1 MPPRRE
7 PGRPAQVATA
17 AVLLGSAGAGDYGWT
32 FGHAGQTA
40 RGQGDPAA
48 GLGMAADALAAR
60 YAPASTRGVSTVPVR
75 IGGLTGVRAYA
86 SLTTY
91 LDGLSL
97 VRSVSLRELSGS
109 TALLD
114 LGVRGDLE
122 LLRRIVALDGR
133 LVPAPRA
140 GSDNGD
146 AGVTG
151 LRLAA
156 MSLRHLPNLLCVLR
170 ILLVYPVAHW
180 ILQERYADVML
191 LFAVAAS
198 TDALDGFLA
207 KRFGWTS
214 ELGKFLDPLA
224 DKLLLLAVFICL
236 SVNGVVP
243 WLLTGLVLL
252 RDLVIV
258 FGALTYK
265 LLFGPVNGNPTIASK
280 LNTVTQIVFCLAVVA
295 AAAYRWP
302 ADWVVILLGAMVL
315 FSTCVS
321 GIDYTL
327 IYVRR
332 AQVVVRERAS
342 RRH

>member
-1 MPPRRE
+1 
-7 PGRPAQVATA
+7 
-17 AVLLGSAGAGDYGWT
+17 
-32 FGHAGQTA
+32 
-40 RGQGDPAA
+40 
-48 GLGMAADALAAR
+48 
-60 YAPASTRGVSTVPVR
+60 
-75 IGGLTGVRAYA
+75 
-86 SLTTY
+86 
-91 LDGLSL
+91 
-97 VRSVSLRELSGS
+97 
-109 TALLD
+109 
-114 LGVRGDLE
+114 
-122 LLRRIVALDGR
+122 
-133 LVPAPRA
+133 
-140 GSDNGD
+140 
-146 AGVTG
+146 
-151 LRLAA
+151 

-170 ILLVYPVAHW
+170 ILMVYPVAHW

-214 ELGKFLDPLA
+214 QLGKFLDPLA

-236 SVNGVVP
+236 SMNGVVP

-252 RDLVIV
+252 RDLVIA

-265 LLFGPVNGNPTIASK
+265 LLFGPVNGNPTFASK

-295 AAAYRWP
+295 AAAYQWP
-302 ADWVVILLGAMVL
+302 AEWMVILLGALVL

-332 AQVVVRERAS
+332 AQVVVRERAA

>member
-1 MPPRRE
+1 
-7 PGRPAQVATA
+7 
-17 AVLLGSAGAGDYGWT
+17 
-32 FGHAGQTA
+32 
-40 RGQGDPAA
+40 
-48 GLGMAADALAAR
+48 
-60 YAPASTRGVSTVPVR
+60 
-75 IGGLTGVRAYA
+75 
-86 SLTTY
+86 
-91 LDGLSL
+91 
-97 VRSVSLRELSGS
+97 
-109 TALLD
+109 
-114 LGVRGDLE
+114 
-122 LLRRIVALDGR
+122 
-133 LVPAPRA
+133 
-140 GSDNGD
+140 
-146 AGVTG
+146 
-151 LRLAA
+151 

-170 ILLVYPVAHW
+170 ILMVYPVAHW

-214 ELGKFLDPLA
+214 QLGKFLDPLA

-236 SVNGVVP
+236 SMNGEVP

-252 RDLVIV
+252 RDLVIA

-265 LLFGPVNGNPTIASK
+265 LLFGPVNGNPTFASK

-295 AAAYRWP
+295 AAAYQWP
-302 ADWVVILLGAMVL
+302 AEWMVILLGALVL

-332 AQVVVRERAS
+332 AQIVVRERAS